1 MSVVDLH
8 PEELFDKLAQGRLSD
23 AEHAR
28 LDAHLA
34 TCVACRFELEARR
47 DCAEIPP
54 DILAAA
60 PVIIPDPS
68 AARRSSP
75 DLSPPV
81 AVRRGRRPLWVL
93 ALAAALIAGVSLAA
107 VNPRVRA
114 LVARWP
120 SITADSGK
128 PAHRRAAS
136 EPQAPSQPA
145 RVESPANTDA
155 TEAVKLGDLPL
166 ANEAPR
172 ANESRATSQA
182 QPTPAALF
190 RSANEAR
197 RAGDDERAIALYHSL
212 EAQFP
217 NSEEARLSHAT
228 LGRLMLDR
236 GDAKMALDDF
246 DKYLSHGG
254 SLGEEALVGRA
265 LALGKLGNR
274 DAEAA
279 AWRDVL
285 RRFPKS
291 IHARQARTRLAALD
305 EQ

>member
-1 MSVVDLH
+1 
-8 PEELFDKLAQGRLSD
+8 
-23 AEHAR
+23 
-28 LDAHLA
+28 
-34 TCVACRFELEARR
+34 
-47 DCAEIPP
+47 
-54 DILAAA
+54 
-60 PVIIPDPS
+60 
-68 AARRSSP
+68 
-75 DLSPPV
+75 
-81 AVRRGRRPLWVL
+81 
-93 ALAAALIAGVSLAA
+93 
-107 VNPRVRA
+107 
-114 LVARWP
+114 
-120 SITADSGK
+120 
-128 PAHRRAAS
+128 
-136 EPQAPSQPA
+136 
-145 RVESPANTDA
+145 
-155 TEAVKLGDLPL
+155 VKLGDLPI
-166 ANEAPR
+166 AEKVAPSS
-172 ANESRATSQA
+172 ESRVTPPQQQA
-182 QPTPAALF
+182 TPAALF

-197 RAGDDERAIALYHSL
+197 RSGDDDRAIALYHAL

-279 AWRDVL
+279 AWREVL

-291 IHARQARTRLAALD
+291 IHVRQARTRLAALD